1 MYLQWERV
9 NPHQHF
15 AQLSIQRYFTIDI
28 QTTIHARSD
37 IRSIAEKFVVVCNEI
52 LVETGPR
59 APSY

>member
-28 QTTIHARSD
+28 QTSIHARSSF
-37 IRSIAEKFVVVCNEI
+37 IRSIAGKFVVVCNEI
-52 LVETGPR
+52 LVETGPT
-59 APSY
+59 S